1 MTEHADYT
9 RHLVDAA
16 MTGSERTSYANQ
28 KKVGVSDLGGC
39 REYVRRVLLD
49 EPYSSAP
56 SDNNLMAFVGTAVG
70 DHLERQYLKENPD
83 ALIQSEVEVKL
94 SSGGYD
100 VTLIGHP
107 DVVDPGKNLV
117 IDYKTRNGLA
127 TVRKEPIAKH
137 KFQVTLYAKALID
150 DGILDEDCTLAV
162 IYVDRSGEDPQPVD
176 HSWTYDPSIFDEA
189 QEWLADVLY
198 AISNGEEASRDMP
211 RSWCSSYCPYAET
224 CRGGSDTD
232 VEGLITDDEQVKAV
246 EVLVAA
252 REAERK
258 ARADK
263 KAAQSV
269 LANVQGHTATHTIR
283 WTFVGPAEYTTKRE
297 GYQRL
302 DVSKKK

>member
-1 MTEHADYT
+1 MSLADDT
-9 RHLVDAA
+9 RGLVDRA
-16 MTGSERTSYANQ
+16 MTMSDRTAYANE
-28 KKVGVSDLGGC
+28 KKIGVSDIGGC
-39 REYVRRVLLD
+39 REYVRRVLLN
-49 EPYSSAP
+49 EPYSSEP

-83 ALIQSEVEVKL
+83 ALVQSEVVVDMDIDDYTVKL
-94 SSGGYD
+94 
-100 VTLIGHP
+100 VGHP
-107 DVVDPGKNLV
+107 DVADPGRNLL

-150 DGILDEDCTLAV
+150 EGILDEDCTLALV
-162 IYVDRSGEDPQPVD
+162 YVDRSGDDPQPVS
-176 HSWTYDPSIFDEA
+176 HEWTYDPGILHEA
-189 QEWLADVLY
+189 RQWLSDVLY
-198 AISNGEEASRDMP
+198 AIENGEEASRDMP
-211 RSWCSSYCPYAET
+211 RSWCTAYCPYAET

-232 VEGLITDDEQVKAV
+232 VEGLITDDEQVKALS
-246 EVLVAA
+246 VLLEA

-269 LANVQGHTATHTIR
+269 LSNVEGHTETHTVR
-283 WTFVGPAEYTTKRE
+283 WTFIGPTEYTTKRE
-297 GYQRL
+297 GYLRL